1 MGCILPNIKE
11 DTKVTVL
18 GSVVVLRVASGI
30 NRWVISLDANL
41 EIEFEVLAGRMK
53 YVSVT
58 NNNLNNENNNVSEEP
73 IISEP
78 ETSISSDSEQD
89 EEETRVPIVHIS
101 DIKHASPR
109 QFFERFL
116 PVEYIMSTV
125 ISSTNEH
132 ARASERLW
140 KDLTWM
146 EFMRFIEI
154 LTIMTYVQ
162 CLNICDYW
170 STVPDTGG
178 VALEFD
184 QYMSHRRFRDIV
196 KYLKLTNVPT
206 DNDDPFHFAR
216 KFHNV
221 FNENLAKA
229 IIPCSFFCIDKSMC
243 QWMVNLLVQLDP
255 CEPPEHTNKKK
266 FSEYSATIAT
276 ILRLTEP
283 WFNSGRTI
291 IADSW
296 FGSVNDCTILYKHG
310 FYSILQLKKRR
321 YWPKNIPYD
330 ITDALGSAYG
340 SFVSRTGKFDNVDL
354 TLCSIHDR
362 KNIVLLASC
371 STTNL
376 KTEITRYIKGHGNVK
391 FRRPAIFDEYNEY
404 RSAIDIF
411 NNLRDNALS
420 YHNVLTTKCSKNRI
434 LAFYFSA
441 VEANSYSAYC
451 QFVPVVIPMLEY
463 SLNDMTLSEKE
474 CLKITTKFISI
485 IKNKA
490 LLPITAPNVLIHAKE
505 AYDVCHLW
513 DRQLQMQ
520 SNNLFN
526 RLNDKVICK
535 THDLTFKLSKNLN
548 DNLLIKGGNITIE
561 EILDDKSQYRMSD
574 LCIFPPSIG
583 FRFLFIR
590 PVLVSHNGK
599 ILLHWQEI
607 TNNDRRGPKPGW
619 FKTLENKLLTNIK
632 TRVLSAEMQTTLG
645 ERYNI
650 CNWNIG
656 KQSNSINWVAIQN
669 AEGTRPLIGKKRKM
683 LNKDEF
689 TIQHHTKEVS
699 SQSSGNSVLEKCT
712 GCAQG
717 DRSLVANLKNQD
729 VCLIKTS
736 MAKSVSINVVRS
748 VVSLR
753 TTPDRSN
760 RLRLRSSQ
768 NAIRD
773 DIGKIIED
781 SLPVGSIRS
790 IDPPTVY
797 ISNNARDRTTMFAKF
812 QNFWTQE
819 NIQTKLDDIR
829 LKLSSSMSI
838 RIYTDGSLIKK
849 DKNNS
854 HVTTMGCGW
863 CAFNE
868 NDTEFNFSG
877 KVENFASSTRA
888 ELMAILTAVY
898 ATPKHS
904 RLCIF
909 TDSQAAIDAIAN
921 ATANPRKAHRKL
933 KNWTIVKAIEEI
945 ASVQNLTLQLEKV
958 KAHSGVIH
966 NEMADKLAK
975 EGCFKPVCFPD
986 LQSLTSV
993 NAMSCWNTETIEEPL
1008 RHFTKKLGKAKHSI
1022 KWRLLNQNIST
1033 ISAFKSKQIQ
1043 WESSWRTTILSYID
1057 RNVTDNKETRQ
1068 RAFNVKLFNNEL
1080 PTLEKLKDRFP
1091 KIYETDSCIRC
1102 NLEKEDQVH
1111 VLTCPKNLIDIHSC
1125 RNKLI
1130 NLLVSKTTTVA
1141 CGDMCKN
1148 MCKTLEALTELHISR
1163 DVSTLIPITVYDIV
1177 LQKVVTHE
1185 LADQIID
1192 DVFNQFKLF
1201 LHTHIWKDRCA
1212 AVKKWETENGI
1223 SNNKWKKKVHNET
1236 LDTTVTSQTNNTDNS
1251 SVLNNTTQDLYI
1263 IMLSKIAVIG
1273 LGCIK

>member
-1 MGCILPNIKE
+1 MYYPYYSHGNTLAYNVK
-11 DTKVTVL
+11 D
-18 GSVVVLRVASGI
+18 GI
-30 NRWVISLDANL
+30 DQ
-41 EIEFEVLAGRMK
+41 GD
-53 YVSVT
+53 
-58 NNNLNNENNNVSEEP
+58 
-73 IISEP
+73 IISPLFWRIFYDPLVHRIAESKLGYTMK
-78 ETSISSDSEQD
+78 EKWISNLHSQSKK
-89 EEETRVPIVHIS
+89 RLSV
-101 DIKHASPR
+101 HAS
-109 QFFERFL
+109 
-116 PVEYIMSTV
+116 VAAYV
-125 ISSTNEH
+125 DDTNWI
-132 ARASERLW
+132 APNKRN
-140 KDLTWM
+140 M
-146 EFMRFIEI
+146 EEI
-154 LTIMTYVQ
+154 LTIANEFYQMNDITINKSKSYLIAINVNSQ
-162 CLNICDYW
+162 TKLEGLLMGDETLYPVAKDYPVR
-170 STVPDTGG
+170 SLG
-178 VALEFD
+178 VYITENGSKQFQKDRL
-184 QYMSHRRFRDIV
+184 
-196 KYLKLTNVPT
+196 KKLTNYMA
-206 DNDDPFHFAR
+206 N
-216 KFHNV
+216 
-221 FNENLAKA
+221 
-229 IIPCSFFCIDKSMC
+229 
-243 QWMVNLLVQLDP
+243 
-255 CEPPEHTNKKK
+255 
-266 FSEYSATIAT
+266 
-276 ILRLTEP
+276 ILKGKP
-283 WFNSGRTI
+283 
-291 IADSW
+291 
-296 FGSVNDCTILYKHG
+296 
-310 FYSILQLKKRR
+310 
-321 YWPKNIPYD
+321 
-330 ITDALGSAYG
+330 ITD
-340 SFVSRTGKFDNVDL
+340 KQ
-354 TLCSIHDR
+354 
-362 KNIVLLASC
+362 
-371 STTNL
+371 
-376 KTEITRYIKGHGNVK
+376 
-391 FRRPAIFDEYNEY
+391 AIY
-404 RSAIDIF
+404 IF
-411 NNLRDNALS
+411 NA
-420 YHNVLTTKCSKNRI
+420 
-434 LAFYFSA
+434 
-441 VEANSYSAYC
+441 
-451 QFVPVVIPMLEY
+451 VVIPMLEY

-474 CLKITTKFISI
+474 CLKITTKFISM

-490 LLPITAPNVLIHAKE
+490 LLPITAPNALIHAKE

-526 RLNDKVICK
+526 RLNDKGMLGCSTRVRLQHLQNSFWSGQSITESLFTMKTKRGRSLLNDILVICK
-535 THDLTFKLSKNLN
+535 IHDLTFKLSKNLN

-561 EILDDKSQYRMSD
+561 ELLDDESQYRLIRKSLRNRQLM
-574 LCIFPPSIG
+574 
-583 FRFLFIR
+583 FLEQ
-590 PVLVSHNGK
+590 LVSHNGK

-607 TNNDRRGPKPGW
+607 TNNDRRSPKPGW
-619 FKTLENKLLTNIK
+619 FKTLENKLLTDTK
-632 TRVLSAEMQTTLG
+632 TRVLSAEMQTTLD

-669 AEGTRPLIGKKRKM
+669 DEGTHPLIGKKRKM
-683 LNKDEF
+683 FNKDEF

-699 SQSSGNSVLEKCT
+699 SQSSGNSILEKCT

-717 DRSLVANLKNQD
+717 DRSLVANLKNQN

-753 TTPDRSN
+753 STPDRSN

-773 DIGKIIED
+773 GISKIIED

-797 ISNNARDRTTMFAKF
+797 ISNNARDRTTMIAKF

-829 LKLSSSMSI
+829 LKLSSSTSI

-849 DKNNS
+849 DNNNS
-854 HVTTMGCGW
+854 HITTMGCGW
-863 CAFNE
+863 CAFDE

-877 KVENFASSTRA
+877 KVENFTSSTRA

-898 ATPKHS
+898 ATPKRS

-921 ATANPRKAHRKL
+921 AATNPRKAHRKL

-945 ASVQNLTLQLEKV
+945 ANVQNLTLRLEKV

-966 NEMADKLAK
+966 NETADKLAR
-975 EGCFKPVCFPD
+975 EGCLKPVCSPD

-993 NAMSCWNTETIEEPL
+993 NAVSCWNTETIEEPL

-1022 KWRLLNQNIST
+1022 KWRLLNRNIST

-1043 WESSWRTTILSYID
+1043 WESSWRTTMLSYVD

-1091 KIYETDSCIRC
+1091 KIYENDSCIRC
-1102 NLEKEDQVH
+1102 NLEKENQVH

-1141 CGDMCKN
+1141 CGDTCKN
-1148 MCKTLEALTELHISR
+1148 MCKTLEALNELHIPR
-1163 DVSTLIPITVYDIV
+1163 DVSTRDADHLSFIDVMLGLIPITVYDIV

-1192 DVFNQFKLF
+1192 DVFVQFKLF
-1201 LHTHIWKDRCA
+1201 LHTHIWKDRCT

-1223 SNNKWKKKVHNET
+1223 SNNKWKKKIRNET
-1236 LDTTVTSQTNNTDNS
+1236 RDTIVTSQINNTDDNS
-1251 SVLNNTTQDLYI
+1251 VFNNNTQGVTNI
-1263 IMLSKIAVIG
+1263 INKNNHNYNRSKISFLFSLNRFIYNHIIKDSCNWTWLYKIG
-1273 LGCIK
+1273 CSAGP